1 MLAGSYAEVRRGTP
15 PAYEVR
21 LFRLAN
27 DADDR
32 IRIPVR
38 AVMQA
43 GTFITV
49 PVAAAVAALAGRR
62 PLALRI
68 LASGTAAWIG
78 AKAIKPLGGR
88 DRPAGVLGDVH
99 LREGIEGD
107 LGWVSGHTAVAT
119 TLALVL
125 GDELPAP
132 VRPVLAA
139 IVAATGF
146 GRMYVGAHLPHDLVG
161 GAGLGSVIA
170 GLTPGGGSD
179 R

>member
-1 MLAGSYAEVRRGTP
+1 MLAGSYAEVRRPAP

-21 LFRLAN
+21 LFRFAN

-78 AKAIKPLGGR
+78 ANRASRIKPIDRLTAAARGR
-88 DRPAGVLGDVH
+88 LIP
-99 LREGIEGD
+99 
-107 LGWVSGHTAVAT
+107 
-119 TLALVL
+119 
-125 GDELPAP
+125 LPFP
-132 VRPVLAA
+132 C
-139 IVAATGF
+139 
-146 GRMYVGAHLPHDLVG
+146 
-161 GAGLGSVIA
+161 GSC
-170 GLTPGGGSD
+170 P
-179 R
+179 